1 MPEEPSTPRTPE
13 QAAEA
18 LRRTALRMAIEYHGQ
33 AAQHPKSRGMAKPA
47 TVTATADQFED
58 WLREVAARA
67 EVTADDLDPT
77 PGPSDPSA

>member
-1 MPEEPSTPRTPE
+1 MPEQRTPE

-18 LRRTALRMAIEYHGQ
+18 LRREALAMAIEYHGR

-58 WLREVAARA
+58 WLREVAERA
-67 EVTADDLDPT
+67 EVTAADLDGEPT
-77 PGPSDPSA
+77 DPLD